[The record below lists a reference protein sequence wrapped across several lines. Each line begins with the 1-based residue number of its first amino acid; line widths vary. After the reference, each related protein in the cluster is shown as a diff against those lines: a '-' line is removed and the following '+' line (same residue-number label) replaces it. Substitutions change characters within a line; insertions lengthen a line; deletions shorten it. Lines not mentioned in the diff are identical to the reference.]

1 MRPDPNPAVSG
12 HRAAVLPALLRAL
25 ADLVLSGGCAGC
37 GAPGQAWCAGCA
49 ARVGRPWLVVGPA
62 GRARALPPTVA
73 VGAYSGS
80 LRAALLSYKERGR
93 RELLEPLAGLL
104 AGALLDGWA
113 ASVLGGGRS
122 PLAGRCWLVPAPSRA
137 SAARARGG
145 PHVQALAER
154 AAERLAGPC
163 AAAGGSIGVS
173 AALRMRSGGRD
184 SVGLDASAR
193 SANLRG
199 RLVVRRDQLPPPGA
213 TVLLVDDVVTTGATV
228 RECAATLR
236 SSGVEVRG
244 AVVLCDATGAL
255 GGIRQGSGGVEARPV
270 EPTSAREAAR
280 WGESG
285 TR

>member
-1 MRPDPNPAVSG
+1 MRSEPSLATSG
-12 HRAAVLPALLRAL
+12 HRSAALPALLRAF
-25 ADLVLSGGCAGC
+25 ADLVLPRDCAGC
-37 GAPGQAWCAGCA
+37 GAPGPPWCASCA

-62 GRARALPPTVA
+62 GCARVLPPTVA

-93 RELLEPLAGLL
+93 RELLEPLSGLL

-154 AAERLAGPC
+154 TAERLAGPC

-184 SVGLDASAR
+184 SVGLNASAR

-199 RLVVRRDQLPPPGA
+199 RLVVHRDQLPPPGA
-213 TVLLVDDVVTTGATV
+213 AVLLVDDVVTTGATV

-244 AVVLCDATGAL
+244 ALVLCDATGAL
-255 GGIRQGSGGVEARPV
+255 CGIRGGR
-270 EPTSAREAAR
+270 
-280 WGESG
+280 SG
-285 TR
+285 TDTAGWGKWGTR